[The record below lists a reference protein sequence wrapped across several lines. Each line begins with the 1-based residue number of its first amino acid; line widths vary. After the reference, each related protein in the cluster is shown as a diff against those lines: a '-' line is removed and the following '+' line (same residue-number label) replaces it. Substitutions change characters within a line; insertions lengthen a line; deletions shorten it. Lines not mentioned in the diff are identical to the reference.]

1 MRKNITVIIG
11 LLIIAGAVFGFLQLK
26 NSSNKNKKPKE
37 GKVLQTVLV
46 EQVKN
51 HEVSIN
57 IVESGRLV
65 AQNKMEVYAE
75 VQGVMEAT
83 SNIFKPGATF
93 KKGDVLVK
101 VRNNDFYANLQA
113 QKSVLQNL
121 ITSVLPDLRLDYPAA
136 FTKWDDYLR
145 NFSTNKPIGELP
157 TTTSDKEKFFITG
170 KNIYT
175 TYYSTKNM
183 EIVYAKYTIRAP
195 FNGILTEALVTPGT
209 VIRPS
214 QKLGEYIDPSV
225 YEMEV
230 SVSKSDLIALSIGKQ
245 VIVHD
250 NSNGS
255 NKTWKGII
263 VRINGKVDTSTQTVK
278 VYILL
283 KGVDLKEGMY
293 MEAKITGSPIKDA
306 YEVSSSLLIDGT
318 NLFIVKDNKLDLVPV
333 TILHKNHGSVVIQGL
348 QDGMN
353 LVSKPIPGSYAGME
367 VTILNGK

>member
-1 MRKNITVIIG
+1 MRKNITVIVGI
-11 LLIIAGAVFGFLQLK
+11 LIIAGAVFGYIQLK

-37 GKVLQTVLV
+37 GKVLQTVIV
-46 EQVKN
+46 EKVKN
-51 HEVSIN
+51 QDISIN
-57 IVESGRLV
+57 ITESGRLV
-65 AQNKMEVYAE
+65 AQNKVEVYAE

-83 SNIFKPGATF
+83 STIFKPGARF

-101 VRNNDFYANLQA
+101 IRNNDFYANLQA

-121 ITSVLPDLRLDYPAA
+121 ITSVLPDLKLDYPEA
-136 FTKWDDYLR
+136 FTKWDEYLR

-157 TTTSDKEKFFITG
+157 PTSSDKEKFFITG

-183 EIVYAKYTIRAP
+183 EIVFAKYTIHAP
-195 FNGILTEALVTPGT
+195 FNGVLTDALVTPGT
-209 VIRPS
+209 VIRPG

-245 VIVHD
+245 VVVQD

-255 NKTWKGII
+255 DKTWKGTI
-263 VRINGKVDTSTQTVK
+263 VRINGKVETATQTVK
-278 VYILL
+278 VYIRLI
-283 KGVDLKEGMY
+283 GADLKEGMY
-293 MEAKITGSPIKDA
+293 MEAKMNGNPIKDA
-306 YEVSSSLLIDGT
+306 YEVSSSLLIDGA

-333 TILHKNHGSVVIQGL
+333 TILHKNHGSVVIKGL

-353 LVSKPIPGSYAGME
+353 LVSKPISGSYAGME
-367 VTILNGK
+367 VTISNGK